1 VTATLPA
8 PTLAAVTGIGN
19 DRFTANWNAVTG
31 AASYLLDVAT
41 SDSFS
46 AGSGGAD
53 VLTEDFATLTDTSV
67 PSGWTTSGASDL
79 DYTGAGFY
87 GANSPAYKFKATG
100 QWLLSPTFATGATNL
115 QFWALG
121 NNGSGST
128 FAISGLVN
136 SVWTLIDTVSIEKGG
151 ATYNVALNPQTTQ
164 TRRRPT
170 APGRSGARRKNP
182 PPPGRAWRSS
192 GRRTAVYCSP
202 ARHRIPPES
211 GRRRSAPAPSPRD
224 CRPPR

>member
-53 VLTEDFATLTDTSV
+53 LVSEGFVTGSPD
-67 PSGWTTSGASDL
+67 GWTM
-79 DYTGAGFY
+79 TGVGTYSSLPYVGTLLNGSF
-87 GANSPAYKFKATG
+87 SIKFDGTG
-100 QWLLSPTFATGATNL
+100 DSAITPTFATGATNL
-115 QFWALG
+115 QFWAYG

-128 FAISGLVN
+128 FTISGLVN